1 MNLQLFLL
9 LIVVVTALAFDF
21 TNGFHDTGN
30 AMATSIASGALAP
43 RVAVALPAVL
53 NLIGAFLSTAV
64 AATIAKGLIDANLV
78 TLELVFAGLVGGIVW
93 NLLTWLLGIPSS
105 SSHALI
111 GGIVGATIAAVGLR
125 GVIWSGVVSKVIV
138 PAVVA
143 ALLATLVGAVGT
155 WLVYRTTRG
164 VAEKRTER
172 GFRRGQIGSASL
184 VSLAHGTNDAQKTMG
199 VIFLALMSYGAVSTT
214 ASVPPLWVIV
224 SCAVAM
230 AAGTYLGGW
239 RIIRTLG
246 KGLVEIKPPQGMA
259 AESSSAAVILLS
271 AHFGYA
277 LSTTQVATGSVLGS
291 GVGKP
296 GAEVRWGVAGRMV
309 VAWLVTLPLAGLVG
323 AFTYGLVHFIGG
335 YPGAI
340 LGFALLWLTATAIWL
355 RSRRAP
361 IDHTNVNADWE
372 GNLTAGLEAGAQPLA
387 DQRPPVPAP
396 PAPTPPPNHRSTT
409 VRRHHEERPVSAWFN
424 YTATLK
430 ILIFS
435 LLAGAL
441 LPGLFAVGVRLQAA
455 GDGADATAR
464 RRPLLVAVSWAIFAL
479 VLAVVIIGVLYI
491 ARDFIAHHTGWAFL
505 GATPK

>member
-43 RVAVALPAVL
+43 RVAVALSAVL

-184 VSLAHGTNDAQKTMG
+184 VSLAHGTNDTQKTMG

-396 PAPTPPPNHRSTT
+396 PAPTPPPNHRAPQFGVTT
-409 VRRHHEERPVSAWFN
+409 RNAP
-424 YTATLK
+424 
-430 ILIFS
+430 
-435 LLAGAL
+435 
-441 LPGLFAVGVRLQAA
+441 
-455 GDGADATAR
+455 
-464 RRPLLVAVSWAIFAL
+464 
-479 VLAVVIIGVLYI
+479 
-491 ARDFIAHHTGWAFL
+491 
-505 GATPK
+505 

>member
-43 RVAVALPAVL
+43 RVAVALSAVL

-125 GVIWSGVVSKVIV
+125 GVLWSGVVSKVIV

-396 PAPTPPPNHRSTT
+396 PAPTPPPNHRAPQFGVTT
-409 VRRHHEERPVSAWFN
+409 RNAP
-424 YTATLK
+424 
-430 ILIFS
+430 
-435 LLAGAL
+435 
-441 LPGLFAVGVRLQAA
+441 
-455 GDGADATAR
+455 
-464 RRPLLVAVSWAIFAL
+464 
-479 VLAVVIIGVLYI
+479 
-491 ARDFIAHHTGWAFL
+491 
-505 GATPK
+505 

>member
-43 RVAVALPAVL
+43 RVAVALSAVL

-296 GAEVRWGVAGRMV
+296 GAEVHWGVAGRMV

-396 PAPTPPPNHRSTT
+396 PAPTPPPNHRAPQFGVTT
-409 VRRHHEERPVSAWFN
+409 RNAP
-424 YTATLK
+424 
-430 ILIFS
+430 
-435 LLAGAL
+435 
-441 LPGLFAVGVRLQAA
+441 
-455 GDGADATAR
+455 
-464 RRPLLVAVSWAIFAL
+464 
-479 VLAVVIIGVLYI
+479 
-491 ARDFIAHHTGWAFL
+491 
-505 GATPK
+505 

>member
-43 RVAVALPAVL
+43 RVAVALSAVL

-64 AATIAKGLIDANLV
+64 AATIAQGLIDANLV

-396 PAPTPPPNHRSTT
+396 PAPTPPPNHRAPQFGVTT
-409 VRRHHEERPVSAWFN
+409 RNAP
-424 YTATLK
+424 
-430 ILIFS
+430 
-435 LLAGAL
+435 
-441 LPGLFAVGVRLQAA
+441 
-455 GDGADATAR
+455 
-464 RRPLLVAVSWAIFAL
+464 
-479 VLAVVIIGVLYI
+479 
-491 ARDFIAHHTGWAFL
+491 
-505 GATPK
+505 

>member
-43 RVAVALPAVL
+43 RVAVALSAVL

-396 PAPTPPPNHRSTT
+396 PAPTPPSNHRAPQFGVTT
-409 VRRHHEERPVSAWFN
+409 RNAP
-424 YTATLK
+424 
-430 ILIFS
+430 
-435 LLAGAL
+435 
-441 LPGLFAVGVRLQAA
+441 
-455 GDGADATAR
+455 
-464 RRPLLVAVSWAIFAL
+464 
-479 VLAVVIIGVLYI
+479 
-491 ARDFIAHHTGWAFL
+491 
-505 GATPK
+505 

>member
-43 RVAVALPAVL
+43 RVAVALSAVL

-259 AESSSAAVILLS
+259 AESSSAAVILLP

-396 PAPTPPPNHRSTT
+396 PAPTPPPNHRAPQFGVTT
-409 VRRHHEERPVSAWFN
+409 RNAP
-424 YTATLK
+424 
-430 ILIFS
+430 
-435 LLAGAL
+435 
-441 LPGLFAVGVRLQAA
+441 
-455 GDGADATAR
+455 
-464 RRPLLVAVSWAIFAL
+464 
-479 VLAVVIIGVLYI
+479 
-491 ARDFIAHHTGWAFL
+491 
-505 GATPK
+505 